1 MNQDSIKLTQLRAMV
16 AVAESGNFSEA
27 GLHLGVSQSAVSHA
41 IATLEEELGV
51 ILFSRGRYGA
61 HITPVGERMLHHAR
75 QMLNLL
81 DAMDKEAALAKG
93 LQGGQVGITSIRSVA
108 PHVLPEVIAQFR
120 DRYPGIS
127 VALTEYRGDDS
138 IEQALREGR
147 ADIGFT
153 CLPTASE
160 FETLELFRDEYI
172 ALLPPDA
179 KLNHLPLTW
188 EELATYPMIMPAA
201 NDYCSL
207 IIDNHLT
214 QLNQSISPAYRI
226 TEDSTIVGMVMRGL
240 GATIIARLAAE
251 PLPADVQI
259 HDLPVP
265 LVRTIRVITLRDAL
279 HPPSVYAFL
288 DTLKGSFS
296 YGNVAEG
303 LRIKV

>member
-51 ILFSRGRYGA
+51 ILFSRGRHGA

-81 DAMDKEAALAKG
+81 DVMDKEAALAKG
-93 LQGGQVGITSIRSVA
+93 LEGGQVRITSIRSVGT
-108 PHVLPEVIAQFR
+108 HVLPEVIAQFR

-127 VALTEYRGDDS
+127 VALTEYRGDDG

-179 KLNHLPLTW
+179 KLKHLPLTW

-201 NDYCSL
+201 TDYCSL
-207 IIDNHLT
+207 IIDNHLA
-214 QLNQSISPAYRI
+214 QLNQSINPAYRI

-265 LVRTIRVITLRDAL
+265 LVRTIRVVTLRNAL

-288 DTLKGSFS
+288 DTLKRSFS
-296 YGNVAEG
+296 CGNGAEG